1 MGGKMEAIVLVLVIG
16 AAVMGGFAQVLF
28 KKGMTQLGEIT
39 ISQAFKEIF
48 KLFTNHFVFAGL
60 LLYVVSTIIYLT
72 ALSRGELSALY
83 PLISISYVVA
93 GGLSVFLLGE
103 KISLTRWIG
112 IITIVIGVFL
122 VVRG

>member
-1 MGGKMEAIVLVLVIG
+1 MEAIVLVLVIG

-28 KKGMTQLGEIT
+28 KKGMIQLGEIT

-60 LLYVVSTIIYLT
+60 LLYVVSTIVYLT

-93 GGLSVFLLGE
+93 GGLSVLLLGE